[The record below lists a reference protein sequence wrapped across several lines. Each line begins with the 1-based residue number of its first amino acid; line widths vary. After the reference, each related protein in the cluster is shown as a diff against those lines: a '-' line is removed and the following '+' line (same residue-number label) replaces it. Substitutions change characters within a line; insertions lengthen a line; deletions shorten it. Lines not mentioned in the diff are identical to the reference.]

1 MKAKNRE
8 HYLESWKHHIN
19 QLCTLAIDADLE
31 YEEWKKIEKK
41 LNKILDAAADEC
53 FPIQVGG
60 DMPEK
65 EEA

>member
-41 LNKILDAAADEC
+41 LNKILVSIAARR
-53 FPIQVGG
+53 
-60 DMPEK
+60 K
-65 EEA
+65 R